1 MELNTFKIVSENYK
15 NQEKNSKKNTNK
27 TKKHPHIIAYS
38 LERKITNI
46 FQMHKKY
53 IKTLLIL
60 YNMHKRKNWKLAK
73 RPNCEKKVKIVL

>member
-15 NQEKNSKKNTNK
+15 NQEKTQKNTNK

-60 YNMHKRKNWKLAK
+60 YNMHKRKN
-73 RPNCEKKVKIVL
+73 